1 MPNGIT
7 IPIVIVYLSVLFR
20 MMLGVNSLCHQ
31 RSVVWRRT
39 SPRFA
44 IINRPV
50 RGASRLFSTKESTTI
65 SNLHEKEVLFVPPA
79 WGNDQNRRA
88 AIDQLLKMRP
98 QLHLMQE
105 VHSTGR
111 ELRWAAYRNNVNID
125 STFLEEHFL
134 GKDRVNEQET
144 ARFWDAKIAQR
155 VAPMHPTDCT
165 AAPCM
170 DGGKY
175 QREIDMALK
184 IVSRLSYTSR
194 SVQQLSFYDAKQ
206 SANADP
212 STSLSI
218 DSDQFAKVDTTPVT
232 IVDYGVQAVVLR
244 FLHECFPDDTFIA
257 EEDSSYLRKSPA
269 LTEKVLD
276 FVQASTGGAR
286 WTTTELYTAI
296 DLGSS
301 DEHKQHRSRAWVLD
315 PIDGTK
321 GFIRGEHFCIALA
334 LLDYGQRNATCSH
347 EGRRPILSVLGC
359 PQLSLDRV
367 LAATSSS
374 DKCHL
379 SDVVPPSYT
388 RLSSMNQTE
397 IHQLFQKD
405 VGSVFFAVKDQGAYV
420 KSLDMPVGL
429 GYPCSVSTVSNPS
442 EISLCESREALMST
456 SRAITGRVR
465 GRLGM
470 MKEFVRL
477 DGQCKHGLVGAG
489 SVEGSLRLPPP
500 GYIEKIWDQ
509 APGLFFIEEAGGKV
523 TDLKG
528 REIDFSAGSE
538 PAPTGQCSL
547 STAHRKAKD
556 LSPVV
561 KGVIVSNGHVHA
573 SLVEAVQLARNE
585 LKDMD
590 ELIMRWRE

>member
-1 MPNGIT
+1 MHNGIT
-7 IPIVIVYLSVLFR
+7 ISIAIICLIVLLR
-20 MMLGVNSLCHQ
+20 MMLSVNSLSHQ
-31 RSVVWRRT
+31 RSAVWWRT
-39 SPRFA
+39 APRFA
-44 IINRPV
+44 LINRPC
-50 RGASRLFSTKESTTI
+50 RGNSRLFSAEKSTT
-65 SNLHEKEVLFVPPA
+65 NGKLHEKEVVFVPPA
-79 WGNDQNRRA
+79 WSSDRNRRA
-88 AIDQLLKMRP
+88 VIDELLRVRP
-98 QLHLMQE
+98 QLHLMLE
-105 VHSTGR
+105 MPSTAK
-111 ELRWAAYRNNVNID
+111 ELRWAAYRDNVNID

-134 GKDRVNEQET
+134 GKDRLNEQET
-144 ARFWDAKIAQR
+144 ARLWDTKIAQR
-155 VAPMHPTDCT
+155 VAPLHPTDCT

-212 STSLSI
+212 SSSLSI

-244 FLHECFPDDTFIA
+244 FLHECFPNDTFIA
-257 EEDSSYLRKSPA
+257 EEDSSYLRKSPS

-276 FVQASTGGAR
+276 FVQASTGGSR
-286 WTTTELYTAI
+286 WTTTELYAAI

-301 DEHKQHRSRAWVLD
+301 DEHKKHRSRAWVLD

-367 LAATSSS
+367 LAATSSP

-388 RLSSMNQTE
+388 SSNSTNPTE
-397 IHQLFQKD
+397 IFQLFRKD
-405 VGSVFFAVKDQGAYV
+405 IGSVFFAVKDQGAYV

-429 GYPCSVSTVSNPS
+429 GYPCSVSTVSTPS
-442 EISLCESREALMST
+442 QISLCESREALMST

-465 GRLGM
+465 TRLGM
-470 MKEFVRL
+470 VKEFVRL

-538 PAPTGQCSL
+538 PAPTGRWS
-547 STAHRKAKD
+547 SSAHRKAKD
-556 LSPVV
+556 LSPTV

-573 SLVEAVQLARNE
+573 PLVEAVQIARNE